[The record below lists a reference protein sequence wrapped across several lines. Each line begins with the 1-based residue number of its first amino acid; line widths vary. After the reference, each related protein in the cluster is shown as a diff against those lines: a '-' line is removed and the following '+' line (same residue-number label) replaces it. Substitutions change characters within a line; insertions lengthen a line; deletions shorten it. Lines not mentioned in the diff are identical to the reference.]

1 MPSESYFEMTRSPK
15 VDMLTNQ
22 ELFEASSKL
31 MPGGVNSPVRSFG
44 SVGGTPYIVEKA
56 SGPFVY
62 DIEGKRYID
71 YVQSYGAIILGHADP
86 RVTSAISQA
95 AAKGTSY
102 GAPTPGELQL
112 AELIS
117 SRVSGVEMLRLT
129 SSGTEATMTALRI
142 ARGFTNRDKIVKFDG
157 CYHGHSDGLL
167 VQAGS
172 GVANMAVSNSGGVPA
187 SVASS
192 TIVVQYNEVPEL
204 DETVAAVIVEPV
216 AANMGLVPPVEGFL
230 AGLRAEC
237 DRVGALLIFDE
248 VITGFRIAFG
258 GAEEDFGIVADLYTF
273 GKVIG
278 GGLPIG
284 AVGGRSDIMSVLA
297 PVGPVYQAGTLSGNP
312 VATAAG
318 STVLS
323 LLEPASYL
331 MLEGR
336 AKSLASGMEKVM
348 LEVDLEVVAQRH
360 GPLFSLFFGS
370 SAVTNFHEAKGSV
383 LKGVFPY
390 FFHAMLD
397 RGVAMAPG
405 PYEAI
410 FVGLSHDWE
419 QLDRTIDIT
428 QAAAKEARDKHFLAS
443 KAQ

>member
-1 MPSESYFEMTRSPK
+1 ME
-15 VDMLTNQ
+15 MLTNK
-22 ELFEASSKL
+22 ELFEASSRL

-44 SVGGTPYIVEKA
+44 SVGGTPYVVEKA
-56 SGPFVY
+56 TGPFVF
-62 DIEGKRYID
+62 DVEGKRYID

-86 RVTSAISQA
+86 RVTSAITEA

-102 GAPTPGELQL
+102 GAPTPGELEL
-112 AELIS
+112 AQLIS
-117 SRVSGVEMLRLT
+117 SRVAGVEMLRLT
-129 SSGTEATMTALRI
+129 SSGTEATMTAIRI
-142 ARGFTNRDKIVKFDG
+142 ARGFTKRDKIVKFDG

-167 VQAGS
+167 VHAGS
-172 GVANMAVSNSGGVPA
+172 GVANMAVPDSGGVPA
-187 SVASS
+187 SMASS
-192 TIVVQYNEVPEL
+192 TVVLPYNVVPEL
-204 DETVAAVIVEPV
+204 DETIAAVIVEPV
-216 AANMGLVPPVEGFL
+216 AANMGLVPPQDGFL

-258 GAEEDFGIVADLYTF
+258 GAEENFGVVADLYTF

-284 AVGGRSDIMSVLA
+284 AVGGRSDVMEVLA

-318 STVLS
+318 STVLR

-336 AKSLASGMEKVM
+336 AKYLAAGMEKVM

-360 GPLFSLFFGS
+360 GPLFSLFFGL
-370 SAVTNFHEAKGSV
+370 APVGNFEQARASV
-383 LKGVFPY
+383 SKGVYPY
-390 FFHAMLD
+390 FFHAMLN
-397 RGVAMAPG
+397 RGVALAPG

-428 QAAAKEARDKHFLAS
+428 QAAAKEARDKYFSAS
-443 KAQ
+443 KKL